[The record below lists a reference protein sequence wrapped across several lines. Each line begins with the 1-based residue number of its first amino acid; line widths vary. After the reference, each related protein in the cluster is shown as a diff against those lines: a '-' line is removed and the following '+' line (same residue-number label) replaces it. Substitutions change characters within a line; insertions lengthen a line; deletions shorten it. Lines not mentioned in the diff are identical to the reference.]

1 MRIRLGAGT
10 GVEQL
15 MAAMAVADKDWRVV
29 LSHGETAYATALAAG
44 GRELVRD
51 AGRIGRHGWV
61 HLLGPLTRLRRA
73 WSVDALRTELARLP
87 AETLHEILIGR
98 RGQATTWLTSSASP
112 EVRSV
117 CLGVLGTLPAPADRA
132 PALSHVRA
140 RLAEAGPQQLLDDVA
155 PGLHYGPGVL
165 EDVLLVTSSQVAPIV
180 VELAEPDRTVI
191 VHPPLGESATLR
203 ELGRALGDTTRM
215 RVLQQLKAGPRTL
228 PDLCE
233 VLDTPRTTLLHH
245 LALLRGAGLIDLTV
259 TAGEA
264 NVYRVRQ
271 EGFDQLALA
280 AKAFP
285 LD

>member
-73 WSVDALRTELARLP
+73 WSVDALRTELVRLP

-112 EVRSV
+112 DVRSV

-140 RLAEAGPQQLLDDVA
+140 RLAEVGPAAAAGRGGARAALRSRRARRRRAGDLDPGGADRRRARPSPIA
-155 PGLHYGPGVL
+155 P
-165 EDVLLVTSSQVAPIV
+165 
-180 VELAEPDRTVI
+180 
-191 VHPPLGESATLR
+191 
-203 ELGRALGDTTRM
+203 
-215 RVLQQLKAGPRTL
+215 
-228 PDLCE
+228 
-233 VLDTPRTTLLHH
+233 
-245 LALLRGAGLIDLTV
+245 
-259 TAGEA
+259 
-264 NVYRVRQ
+264 
-271 EGFDQLALA
+271 
-280 AKAFP
+280 
-285 LD
+285 